1 MQTATVRWIEP
12 VKHRID
18 AAVEVPGS
26 KSVSNRALLLAALAR
41 GESTVS
47 NILLSD
53 DTTVFVDALKT
64 LGFQLESDFGR
75 RLCRIVGGGGVLP
88 AASGEIWCGSA
99 GTAARFLLAAVAAA
113 GRGEYRFDATAQMR
127 SRPIGPLVNSLTAQ
141 GVVVTTS
148 VGGSFPISVKTG
160 GLAGGHLHLSD
171 GDQSSQYLSAVLM
184 AAPFARQPVEV
195 ETTLSVSRPY
205 ADMTVRMMSD
215 FGVQVDRTDYSR
227 FVVPAPVQ
235 YQGRDYVIEADA
247 STASYFFAA
256 AALSGGTVRV
266 ATISRRHSL
275 QGDVRFLDILE
286 AMGCTVVEGAD
297 GVAVT
302 GPRELRGVTVDMS
315 DISDTVMTLAAIAP
329 FASTPTTIE
338 NIGHI
343 RLKESDRVTAV
354 AANLERIGIRAE
366 VGDNFLRI
374 HPGRPRGA
382 TIDSYGDHRIAM
394 SFSLIGLVVPGIGI
408 SDPECVTKTCP
419 EFYDLLGNLY

>member
-1 MQTATVRWIEP
+1 
-12 VKHRID
+12 
-18 AAVEVPGS
+18 VEVPGS
-26 KSVSNRALLLAALAR
+26 KSINNRALLLAALAR
-41 GESTVS
+41 GESRVS
-47 NILLSD
+47 NVLLSD
-53 DTTVFVDALKT
+53 DTMVFVEALKA
-64 LGFQLESDFGR
+64 LGFQLDFDLDQR
-75 RLCRIVGGGGVLP
+75 VCRIAGGGGALP
-88 AASGEIWCGSA
+88 ASSGAIWCGSA

-127 SRPIGPLVNSLTAQ
+127 ARPIGPLIKGLVAQ
-141 GVVVTTS
+141 GATVRTS
-148 VGGSFPISVKTG
+148 PGGSFPITLKTD
-160 GLAGGHLHLSD
+160 GLVGGHLHLTD
-171 GDQSSQYLSAVLM
+171 GDQSSQYLSAMLM
-184 AAPFARQPVEV
+184 AAPLAHQPVEI
-195 ETTLSVSRPY
+195 ETALSVSRPY

-215 FGVQVDRTDYSR
+215 FGVEVDRTDYSR

-235 YQGRDYVIEADA
+235 YRGRDYVIEADA

-266 ATISRRHSL
+266 AAVSRRDSL

-286 AMGCTVVEGAD
+286 AMGCVVVESAD

-343 RLKESDRVTAV
+343 RLKESDRIAAV
-354 AANLERIGIRAE
+354 ATNLERIGIRAE
-366 VGDNFLRI
+366 VGDSFLRI
-374 HPGRPRGA
+374 YPGQPRGA

-394 SFSLIGLVVPGIGI
+394 SFSVVGLVVPEIGI
-408 SDPECVTKTCP
+408 SDPESVTKTCP
-419 EFYDLLGNLY
+419 EFYDILDKLY